1 MTERLDGGT
10 RRSPMK
16 AVLVAAALVAGA
28 FSLVFLTRSEGTP
41 QRERREP
48 LVPVKV
54 AVAVRQA
61 VPVQIQAVGTVEA
74 YATVTIKSRV
84 DGQLVG
90 VHFREGQDVRKGDLL
105 FTIDPRPY
113 EAALKEA
120 QARLERDIALM
131 DKAERD
137 ARRYAELVAKNF
149 VSSDKYEQF
158 RANFESLRATAEADR
173 AAVERA
179 RLQVEYCHIRSPMAG
194 RTGRLLVDEGS
205 QIKANDDKG
214 GMVDISQ
221 ITPIYVAFAV
231 PQQNLPAIKLHMGK
245 GELKVAAEIP
255 ESGLSPEEGTLRFL
269 DNKVNSQ
276 TGTVLLKG
284 SFPNTGRHLWPGQF
298 VTATLTLA
306 TRQDAVVI
314 PSMAVQVGQEGRFVY
329 VVRADMTVESRK
341 VTPGIAVGDA
351 VVIDQGLAE
360 GETVVTEGQL
370 RLVPGTK
377 VQVPEGRPPA

>member
-1 MTERLDGGT
+1 
-10 RRSPMK
+10 
-16 AVLVAAALVAGA
+16 
-28 FSLVFLTRSEGTP
+28 
-41 QRERREP
+41 
-48 LVPVKV
+48 
-54 AVAVRQA
+54 
-61 VPVQIQAVGTVEA
+61 
-74 YATVTIKSRV
+74 
-84 DGQLVG
+84 
-90 VHFREGQDVRKGDLL
+90 
-105 FTIDPRPY
+105 
-113 EAALKEA
+113 
-120 QARLERDIALM
+120 
-131 DKAERD
+131 
-137 ARRYAELVAKNF
+137 

-179 RLQVEYCHIRSPMAG
+179 RLQVEYCFIRSPMAG

-231 PQQNLPAIKLHMGK
+231 PQQNLPAIKTHMAA

-255 ESGLSPEEGTLRFL
+255 ESGLSPEEGTLSFL